1 MSQPFRLPFWLVR
14 LKNFLAILLKNRL
27 AATGVVFL
35 LFFVVVALAAPI
47 LTPYTPSRDVV
58 SGRFDAPAW
67 ISTINGPTGYSQN
80 LRFSALSVNQSSPDL
95 VKTAAQTSTSVDLT
109 SSSPNSGGV
118 IQIVETLS
126 YPYLGPPKWM
136 GGEAKFSVSGMTTGE
151 SFVVSGY
158 IERVGEYKF
167 PVWLPTLVNRTDTYS
182 PHPPIDS
189 TVLGFNQQLGLNAN
203 FDAGSY
209 IFAPRK
215 ANYNY
220 VLQFALPPN
229 FTGKIHLTQFSLVLF
244 GNTWG
249 LFGTDSQGYDIMTQL
264 VYGAR
269 LSLIIG
275 LVATGISIGL
285 GLVIGLMA
293 GYLGKIVDE
302 VLMRFTDMLLVIPTL
317 PLLIVLVATI
327 GPSLF
332 YIILFLG
339 FFGWMGFARVIRA
352 QVLTLRERPF
362 IEAAK
367 AAGAG
372 TGYITVRH
380 VFPNI
385 VSLTYV
391 SLALSVPAAIVGE
404 AALSFLGLGDPN
416 TTTWGQ
422 MLGRA
427 NDAGINTANLAW
439 WWIVPPGLAIAVLS
453 LSFVLLGYALDEMFN
468 PKLRKRR

>member
-1 MSQPFRLPFWLVR
+1 M
-14 LKNFLAILLKNRL
+14 I
-27 AATGVVFL
+27 
-35 LFFVVVALAAPI
+35 
-47 LTPYTPSRDVV
+47 
-58 SGRFDAPAW
+58 
-67 ISTINGPTGYSQN
+67 
-80 LRFSALSVNQSSPDL
+80 
-95 VKTAAQTSTSVDLT
+95 
-109 SSSPNSGGV
+109 
-118 IQIVETLS
+118 
-126 YPYLGPPKWM
+126 
-136 GGEAKFSVSGMTTGE
+136 
-151 SFVVSGY
+151 
-158 IERVGEYKF
+158 
-167 PVWLPTLVNRTDTYS
+167 
-182 PHPPIDS
+182 
-189 TVLGFNQQLGLNAN
+189 
-203 FDAGSY
+203 
-209 IFAPRK
+209 
-215 ANYNY
+215 
-220 VLQFALPPN
+220 
-229 FTGKIHLTQFSLVLF
+229 QFSLILY

-249 LFGTDSQGYDIMTQL
+249 LFGTDSQGYDITTQL

-275 LVATGISIGL
+275 LVATAISIAL

-327 GPSLF
+327 GPSLL

-391 SLALSVPAAIVGE
+391 SLALSVPGAIVGE

-427 NDAGINTANLAW
+427 NNAGINTANLAW
-439 WWIVPPGLAIAVLS
+439 WWIVPPGLAIAILS

>member
-1 MSQPFRLPFWLVR
+1 LSQPRRLPFWLVR
-14 LKNFLAILLKNRL
+14 LKNFLTVLLRNKL
-27 AATGVVFL
+27 AATGVVL
-35 LFFVVVALAAPI
+35 LFFFVFIALAAPI
-47 LTPYTPSRDVV
+47 LTPYTASRDVV
-58 SGRFDAPAW
+58 SARYDAPAW
-67 ISTINGPTGYSQN
+67 ISDVYGPTGYSQN
-80 LRFSALSVNQSSPDL
+80 IAFSALSLNQSGTDL
-95 VKTAAQTSTSVDLT
+95 TVAKSGQT
-109 SSSPNSGGV
+109 SSSVNLEVSSGSQGGTV
-118 IQIVETLS
+118 QVMETLS
-126 YPYLGPPKWM
+126 YPYLGSPRTM
-136 GGEAKFSVSGMTTGE
+136 FQSD
-151 SFVVSGY
+151 SFVVSGINKPFNVTVY

-167 PVWLPTLVNRTDTYS
+167 PVLFPTQINSSRTVS
-182 PHPPIDS
+182 APIDP
-189 TVLGFNQQLGLNAN
+189 TALGLTSSY
-203 FDAGSY
+203 FDVSSY
-209 IFAPRK
+209 VFAPRK
-215 ANYNY
+215 ADYNY
-220 VLQFALPPN
+220 VMQLSFPSGFAGN
-229 FTGKIHLTQFSLVLF
+229 IKVTQFSIQLY
-244 GNTWG
+244 GSTWG
-249 LFGTDSQGYDIMTQL
+249 LFGTDSQGYDVTTQL
-264 VYGAR
+264 LYGAR

-275 LVATGISIGL
+275 LVATAISIGV
-285 GLVIGLMA
+285 GLLIGLMA
-293 GYLGKIVDE
+293 GYLGKLVDE

-327 GPSLF
+327 GPSLL

-352 QVLTLRERPF
+352 QVLSLRERPF

-372 TGYITVRH
+372 PGYITVRH

-391 SLALSVPAAIVGE
+391 SLALSVPSAIVGE

-427 NDAGINTANLAW
+427 DAAGITTIKLAW
-439 WWIVPPGLAIAVLS
+439 WWIIPPGIAIALIS

>member
-1 MSQPFRLPFWLVR
+1 LSQPLRLPFWLVR
-14 LKNFLAILLKNRL
+14 LKNFLATLLKNKL

-35 LFFVVVALAAPI
+35 LFFTAIALAAPI

-67 ISTINGPTGYSQN
+67 ISLVNGPTGYSQN
-80 LRFSALSVNQSSPDL
+80 LRFSALSVNQSGSSL
-95 VKTAAQTSTSVDLT
+95 NVQESGQTA
-109 SSSPNSGGV
+109 NSINLNVAAPQGGTV
-118 IQIVETLS
+118 QVVETLA
-126 YPYLGPPKWM
+126 YPYPGPPKWM
-136 GGEAKFSVSGMTTGE
+136 GAEATFSVSGISSGE

-167 PVWLPTLVNRTDTYS
+167 PVWLPTIVNRSDTYS
-182 PHPPIDS
+182 PHPAIDS
-189 TVLGFNQQLGLNAN
+189 TVLAFNQQLGLNAN
-203 FDAGSY
+203 FDAGTY

-220 VLQFALPPN
+220 VLQFALPPG
-229 FTGKIHLTQFSLVLF
+229 FTGKIQVTQFSLVIY

-249 LFGTDSQGYDIMTQL
+249 LFGTDSQGYDLTTQL

-327 GPSLF
+327 GPSLY

-439 WWIVPPGLAIAVLS
+439 WWILPPGLAIAILS

>member
-1 MSQPFRLPFWLVR
+1 LPFWVVR
-14 LKNFLAILLKNRL
+14 LKNFLATLLKNKL

-35 LFFVVVALAAPI
+35 LFFVFIALAAPI

-67 ISTINGPTGYSQN
+67 ISSINGPTGYSQN
-80 LRFSALSVNQSSPDL
+80 LAFSALSVNQSGTGLNVQRS
-95 VKTAAQTSTSVDLT
+95 AQTATSVDLT
-109 SSSPNSGGV
+109 ILSAPQGGI
-118 IQIVETLS
+118 IQVAETLS

-136 GGEAKFSVSGMTTGE
+136 GGEAKFTVSGITGK
-151 SFVVSGY
+151 SFIVSGY

-167 PVWLPTLVNRTDTYS
+167 PVWLPTIVNRSDTYS
-182 PHPPIDS
+182 PHPSIDS
-189 TVLGFNQQLGLNAN
+189 TVIAFNQQLGLNSN
-203 FDAGSY
+203 FDAATY

-220 VLQFALPPN
+220 VLQFTLPPG
-229 FTGKIHLTQFSLVLF
+229 FTGEIQVIQFSLILY

-249 LFGTDSQGYDIMTQL
+249 LFGTDSQGYDITTQL

-275 LVATGISIGL
+275 LVATAISIAL

-327 GPSLF
+327 GPSLL

-391 SLALSVPAAIVGE
+391 SLALSVPGAIVGE

-427 NDAGINTANLAW
+427 NNAGINTANLAW
-439 WWIVPPGLAIAVLS
+439 WWIVPPGLAIAILS

>member
-1 MSQPFRLPFWLVR
+1 MSQPARLPFWVVR
-14 LKNFLAILLKNRL
+14 LKNFLATLLKNKL

-35 LFFVVVALAAPI
+35 LFFVFIALAAPI

-67 ISTINGPTGYSQN
+67 ISSINGPTGYSQN
-80 LRFSALSVNQSSPDL
+80 LAFSALSANQSGTGLNVQRS
-95 VKTAAQTSTSVDLT
+95 AQTATSVDLT
-109 SSSPNSGGV
+109 ILSAPQGGI
-118 IQIVETLS
+118 IQVAETLS

-136 GGEAKFSVSGMTTGE
+136 GGEAKFTVSGITGK

-167 PVWLPTLVNRTDTYS
+167 PVWLPTIVNRSDTYS
-182 PHPPIDS
+182 PHPSIDS
-189 TVLGFNQQLGLNAN
+189 TVIAFNQQLGLNSN
-203 FDAGSY
+203 FDAATY

-220 VLQFALPPN
+220 VLQFTLPPG
-229 FTGKIHLTQFSLVLF
+229 FTGEIQVIQFSLILY

-249 LFGTDSQGYDIMTQL
+249 LFGTDSQGYDITTQL

-275 LVATGISIGL
+275 LVATAISIAL

-327 GPSLF
+327 GPSLL

-391 SLALSVPAAIVGE
+391 SLALSVPGAIVGE

-427 NDAGINTANLAW
+427 NNAGINTANLAW
-439 WWIVPPGLAIAVLS
+439 WWIVPPGLAIAILS